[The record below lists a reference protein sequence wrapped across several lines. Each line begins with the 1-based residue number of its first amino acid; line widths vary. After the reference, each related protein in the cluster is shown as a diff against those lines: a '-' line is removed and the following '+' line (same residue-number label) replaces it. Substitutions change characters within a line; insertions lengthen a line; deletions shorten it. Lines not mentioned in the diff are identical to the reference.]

1 MESIK
6 RNKNVIVSILIIF
19 GVVFSIAL
27 FIGFMLSNVG
37 YYDAVA
43 AFVENDAH
51 IHYSESLETVATA
64 NDCWF
69 CNRMAQYPGQFTF
82 LLMLTVEYYWY
93 FILPA
98 GIALIA
104 GIAFLLI
111 SANAKKAE
119 TTACAS
125 ENVQEAPAPVAEDTK
140 VDAVAELKR
149 YKELLDN
156 DIITQEEFEAKKKQ
170 LLGI

>member
-1 MESIK
+1 
-6 RNKNVIVSILIIF
+6 VIVSILIIF

-37 YYDAVA
+37 YYDAVV

-51 IHYSESLETVATA
+51 VHYSESLETVATA
-64 NDCWF
+64 NECWF
-69 CNRMAQYPGQFTF
+69 CNRIAQYPGQFTF

-111 SANAKKAE
+111 PTDKKSEEATEEAAIAANASAVE
-119 TTACAS
+119 
-125 ENVQEAPAPVAEDTK
+125 EAPTVEADPAADP
-140 VDAVAELKR
+140 VAELKR

-156 DIITQEEFEAKKKQ
+156 NIITQEEFEAKKKQ